1 MSTDLTRIRERAR
14 KQPDLVFTSLYHHV
28 TDLDNLRSCYETLDG
43 DKAVGVDG
51 VTKEQYG
58 DDLEENLQNLSDR
71 LKRMGYRPQ
80 PRRRSYIP
88 KPGSKKGRP
97 LGISCFE
104 DKIVELAVKRVLE
117 PIYEQIFEDSSYGYR
132 PGRSQ
137 HLCLDELGR
146 TIQQKGVSYVVES
159 DIRGFFDEV
168 SHEWTLKFLK
178 HRIGDPR
185 IQRLISRM
193 LKGGIMEDGLVRAS
207 EKGTPQ
213 GSILSP
219 LLSNIYLHYVLD
231 LWFSRR
237 VKRQCRGEAY
247 YFRFAD
253 DFLAC
258 FQYKG
263 DAALFQNRLNDR
275 LEGFGLEVA
284 DEKTRCI
291 EFGRFARAEAQGRG
305 QKPKEFTFLGFTHYC
320 GKTRKGNF
328 RLKRRTSRN
337 KFAQSLREFTEW
349 ARKSRSVL
357 RKGEMLR
364 RAKSR
369 IDGHLNYYAI
379 TDNVLMCSTYRHHAT
394 RILFKWVNRKS
405 QRRTYTWKGYL
416 QALRWVGWPK
426 VNIRKDLSPH
436 RSLEAI

>member
-1 MSTDLTRIRERAR
+1 MSTDLSRIGEKAR
-14 KQPDLVFTSLYHHV
+14 KEPDLVFTSLYHHV
-28 TDLDNLRSCYETLDG
+28 TDPDNLRACYEALDG
-43 DKAVGVDG
+43 TKAVGVDG

-58 DDLEENLQNLSDR
+58 ENLGESLQKLSDR

-88 KPGSKKGRP
+88 KSGSEKGRP

-104 DKIVELAVKRVLE
+104 DKIVELAVKRSLE
-117 PIYEQIFEDSSYGYR
+117 PIYEEIFEDSSYGYR

-137 HLCLDELGR
+137 HSCLDKLGR
-146 TIQQKGVSYVVES
+146 TIQQKRVSHVVES

-168 SHEWTLKFLK
+168 SHKWMLKFLK

-185 IQRLISRM
+185 ILRLTSRM

-237 VKRQCRGEAY
+237 IRRPCRGEAY

-263 DAALFQNRLNDR
+263 DAEHFRNRLNDR

-284 DEKTRCI
+284 GEKTRCI
-291 EFGRFARAEAQGRG
+291 EFGRFARRDARNCG

-320 GKTRKGNF
+320 GKTKKGNF
-328 RLKRRTSRN
+328 KVKRRTSR
-337 KFAQSLREFTEW
+337 KKLAGSLREFTEW
-349 ARKSRSVL
+349 ARKSRTVL

-364 RAKSR
+364 RAKIR
-369 IDGHLNYYAI
+369 VTGHLNYYAI
-379 TDNVLMCSTYRHHAT
+379 TDNTGKCSSYRHYVT
-394 RILFKWVNRKS
+394 RILFKWMNRKS
-405 QRRTYTWKGYL
+405 QRRTYTWGGYL
-416 QALRWVGWPK
+416 QALKWVGWPK
-426 VNIRKDLSPH
+426 VYIRKDLSPF